1 MLNILIETGAAKC
14 YMSKSYYDKNPI
26 LHKLPKFKTKVLKL
40 QVGNGAQIKTHF
52 VIPLQMEIQQHR
64 FEIYTLHIEDSIDM
78 VLGMKNMHELEAEHS
93 SRHSEFRIMDRA
105 IPMFP
110 MENFTLKPGNKRF
123 IKFIVPFFS
132 NLTGIAIVKLTIG
145 STVTTAQCTLRNNL
159 GVLDMVNTST
169 HPLIFNEQ
177 KAFGIVDIRSLGYY
191 NIRHSTLQYKLKA

>member
-1 MLNILIETGAAKC
+1 MK
-14 YMSKSYYDKNPI
+14 
-26 LHKLPKFKTKVLKL
+26 
-40 QVGNGAQIKTHF
+40 
-52 VIPLQMEIQQHR
+52 IQQHR
-64 FEIYTLHIEDSIDM
+64 FEIYTLVANIEDFIDM

-93 SRHSEFRIMDRA
+93 SRHSEFRIMNRA

-110 MENFTLKPGNKRF
+110 MDNFTLKPGNKRF

-159 GVLDMVNTST
+159 GVLDIVNTST

-177 KAFGIVDIRSLGYY
+177 KAFGIVAIRSLGYY
-191 NIRHSTLQYKLKA
+191 NIRHSTLQYNLSISNYHHMAPAHPRHSKTRAPKQTCK